1 MHWMTGGGERRSY
14 SVRAHIRG
22 NVATP
27 SYFFREARN
36 PGFYFF
42 FPQRTLPNFINAN
55 SKQKKHP
62 VKASSAVRCVL
73 GAGWPQEQ
81 RVPGRHTVTAAGM
94 PARVHLQP
102 PAQHMRTHFCV
113 ASRAAAVT

>member
-14 SVRAHIRG
+14 SVRAHRRA

-36 PGFYFF
+36 PGFSFF

-62 VKASSAVRCVL
+62 VKAGSAVRCVL
-73 GAGWPQEQ
+73 GGGAPKNSESLGDTP
-81 RVPGRHTVTAAGM
+81 
-94 PARVHLQP
+94 
-102 PAQHMRTHFCV
+102 
-113 ASRAAAVT
+113 